1 MAHINR
7 KCNREWTLNCSH
19 IGKEANAVADCLV
32 HHANNRES
40 VFMLLPSPPAQV
52 QDVLDR
58 EVCAILGREMIFG
71 VLRHW
76 SSFAQCISYS
86 LRKQALHGDMTRYVC
101 CAGYICCSLCLEVAC
116 CFSSSVL
123 STRYL
128 LQDEYDIKT
137 TKCDNCI
144 IAFMVILSQLACL
157 CHLVASLTGN
167 EELEE
172 LAELLT
178 CLSELVCC
186 VVCACMQTQHKIEMD
201 HRHGTIVEGE
211 PARMI
216 PPVQEMSWSDQPEP
230 PSPNQV

>member
-32 HHANNRES
+32 HNANNRES

-76 SSFAQCISYS
+76 SS
-86 LRKQALHGDMTRYVC
+86 LYVC

-186 VVCACMQTQHKIEMD
+186 VVCACMQVSNELSQVLTQHKIEMD

-216 PPVQEMSWSDQPEP
+216 PPVQEMSWSDQPESIAK
-230 PSPNQV
+230 PSLRPGI

>member
-1 MAHINR
+1 MGLAETLEKMTNRQDYINSWHTPLMDTTKEDCR
-7 KCNREWTLNCSH
+7 CKHFLSFFFPLNFLS
-19 IGKEANAVADCLV
+19 
-32 HHANNRES
+32 
-40 VFMLLPSPPAQV
+40 
-52 QDVLDR
+52 
-58 EVCAILGREMIFG
+58 
-71 VLRHW
+71 
-76 SSFAQCISYS
+76 CISYS

-101 CAGYICCSLCLEVAC
+101 CAGYICCSGKLKEKKCPEFCLCLEVAC

-144 IAFMVILSQLACL
+144 IAFMVILSQIACI
-157 CHLVASLTGN
+157 CHLVASLTDN

-178 CLSELVCC
+178 CLSELISC
-186 VVCACMQTQHKIEMD
+186 VCACMQTQHKIEMD

-211 PARMI
+211 PAMMI
-216 PPVQEMSWSDQPEP
+216 PPVQEMSRSDQPKP
-230 PSPNQV
+230 PSPNQVKRQAPI

>member
-1 MAHINR
+1 MGLAETLEKMTSRQDYINS
-7 KCNREWTLNCSH
+7 WHTPLMDTA
-19 IGKEANAVADCLV
+19 KEDC
-32 HHANNRES
+32 RCKYFS
-40 VFMLLPSPPAQV
+40 LLPPPPS
-52 QDVLDR
+52 
-58 EVCAILGREMIFG
+58 IFF
-71 VLRHW
+71 H
-76 SSFAQCISYS
+76 AQCISYS